1 MTPLAREQRF
11 GIVVFLAAGA
21 IVLAGLILF
30 SNYPAVFNRGREY
43 HSIFGSVA
51 GLNVGD
57 EVRYGGL
64 LVGQV
69 TEVDLS
75 EQNPTEIVVTFRV
88 RRKTPMRADTKAS
101 ITQVGFL
108 GSPYLNLT
116 PGKNDAAVLPPG
128 SRVRSED
135 QMNFQDALSRLASF
149 FERADT
155 LLNSAERL
163 AKSSPLDRVDRTL
176 TQVEHLVTTANNGT
190 DKIFGQ
196 LDTATQRLSEVMT
209 RTDRLITQLDNAVK
223 TATPELSSTQ
233 KEAVAALREMRT
245 LVSDLRDALN
255 EGGGADQMVRN
266 LAATADNLNRLTTRL
281 ERDPSSVLK
290 KRDPPK
296 KTVGPKANE

>member
-11 GIVVFLAAGA
+11 GIVAFLAAGA
-21 IVLAGLILF
+21 IALAGLILF
-30 SNYPAVFNRGREY
+30 SNYPSIFNRGREY

-69 TEVDLS
+69 TTVDLS
-75 EQNPTEIVVTFRV
+75 EENPTQIVVTFRV
-88 RRKTPMRADTKAS
+88 RRKTPVRVDTKAS

-108 GSPYLNLT
+108 GAPYLNLT
-116 PGKNDAAVLPPG
+116 PGKSDAAPLPPG
-128 SRVRSED
+128 SRVASVD

-163 AKSSPLDRVDRTL
+163 AKASPLDRIDRTL
-176 TQVEHLVTTANNGT
+176 DQAERLVSTANAGT
-190 DKIFGQ
+190 GKIFSQ
-196 LDTATQRLSEVMT
+196 LDTATQRLSSVLN
-209 RTDRLITQLDNAVK
+209 RTDRLITQLDAGLK
-223 TATPELSSTQ
+223 TATPELASTQ
-233 KEAVAALREMRT
+233 KEAVATLREMRT

-255 EGGGADQMVRN
+255 EGGGADEMVRN

-281 ERDPSSVLK
+281 ERDPTSVLK
-290 KRDPPK
+290 KREPPK
-296 KTVGPKANE
+296 KTVGPKVNE

>member
-11 GIVVFLAAGA
+11 GIVAFLGTGA
-21 IVLAGLILF
+21 LALAGLILF
-30 SNYPAVFNRGREY
+30 SNYPSIFNRGREY

-69 TEVDLS
+69 TTVDLS
-75 EQNPTEIVVTFRV
+75 GEDPTQIVVTFRV
-88 RRKTPMRADTKAS
+88 KRKTPVRADTKAS

-108 GSPYLNLT
+108 GAPYLNLT
-116 PGKNDAAVLPPG
+116 PGRSDAPPLPPG
-128 SRVRSED
+128 SRVASMD

-163 AKSSPLDRVDRTL
+163 AKSSPLDRIDRTL
-176 TQVEHLVTTANNGT
+176 DQAERLVSTANSGT
-190 DKIFGQ
+190 AKIFSQ
-196 LDTATQRLSEVMT
+196 LDTATQQLSSVLN
-209 RTDRLITQLDNAVK
+209 RTDRLIAQLDAGMK
-223 TATPELSSTQ
+223 TATPELASTQ
-233 KEAVAALREMRT
+233 KEAVTTLREMRT

-255 EGGGADQMVRN
+255 EGGGADEMVRN

-281 ERDPSSVLK
+281 ERDPTSVLK
-290 KRDPPK
+290 KREPPK
-296 KTVGPKANE
+296 KTVGPKVNE